1 MNKKKIIVRILIVL
15 WLCLIWGHSL
25 QPSSISDRESG
36 AILQFLIKTFPTIF
50 NNESGMFIVR
60 KTAHFLEFMVLG
72 ILLCSEFISHVHG
85 ALKRFLVPAMAGL
98 FVAFID
104 ETIQLFVAGRSGE
117 VRDMWIDFSGV
128 LLGTLITMAISNNR
142 RSKRR

>member
-1 MNKKKIIVRILIVL
+1 MNKKKIIIRILIVL

-25 QPSSISDRESG
+25 QPASISDRESG
-36 AILQFLIKTFPTIF
+36 AILQFLIKHFPSIF

-60 KTAHFLEFMVLG
+60 KSAHFLEYLVLG
-72 ILLCSEFISHVHG
+72 ILLCNEFITHVHG
-85 ALKRFLVPAMAGL
+85 ALKRFVTPAVAGL

-128 LLGTLITMAISNNR
+128 ILGTLITLAFSNNSRSR
-142 RSKRR
+142 RR